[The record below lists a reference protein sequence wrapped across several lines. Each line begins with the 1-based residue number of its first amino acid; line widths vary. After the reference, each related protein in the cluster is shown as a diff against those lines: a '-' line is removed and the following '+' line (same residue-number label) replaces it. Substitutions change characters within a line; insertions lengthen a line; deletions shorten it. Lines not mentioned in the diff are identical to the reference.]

1 MIVAIDKTQ
10 GGIIEELKEWL
21 MEIKAISLERK
32 TIVKLVIVFI
42 VKIIAKY

>member
-10 GGIIEELKEWL
+10 GGIIEVLTEWL
-21 MEIKAISLERK
+21 MEIKAISLEGK